1 MTRKGLTNPYNPDDY
16 IELHDKTAFIE
27 LCKTF
32 PCKDQLH
39 YPIFT
44 MNENRV
50 LIRSYLTKFG
60 NLRIYED
67 STPKTTKKHYN
78 YFCDKHNNKI
88 EEIFWVYKH
97 PSCDNIYM
105 LECRCRNDDSP
116 LIFIEYTP
124 KKIIKSF
131 HYKDKKKQTHIYNI
145 DDREETIQEISN

>member
-1 MTRKGLTNPYNPDDY
+1 MKISRGSCKG
-16 IELHDKTAFIE
+16 H
-27 LCKTF
+27 
-32 PCKDQLH
+32 LH
-39 YPIFT
+39 YPIVT

-67 STPKTTKKHYN
+67 STPKSTKKHNN

-88 EEIFWVYKH
+88 EEILWVYKH

-105 LECRCRNDDSP
+105 LECRYRSDDSPLIFIEYTSDDSP

-124 KKIIKSF
+124 KKIIKSL

-145 DDREETIQEISN
+145 DDEENNQIDS

>member
-1 MTRKGLTNPYNPDDY
+1 MTITLRGN
-16 IELHDKTAFIE
+16 
-27 LCKTF
+27 
-32 PCKDQLH
+32 CKDQLH
-39 YPIFT
+39 YPILT

-50 LIRSYLTKFG
+50 LIRSYLTSFR

-97 PSCDNIYM
+97 PRCDNIYM
-105 LECRCRNDDSP
+105 LECRYRNDDSP

-131 HYKDKKKQTHIYNI
+131 HYKDKKKQTHICNI
-145 DDREETIQEISN
+145 NDEENNQIIS